1 MCLPNNRPTCL
12 LNRMK
17 VNCQEYRKSM
27 ALLGLKLRLKE
38 TPANAKERKEIEKQ
52 IAILE
57 KELDLD

>member
-1 MCLPNNRPTCL
+1 
-12 LNRMK
+12 MK
-17 VNCQEYRKSM
+17 VNCQEHRKSM

>member
-1 MCLPNNRPTCL
+1 
-12 LNRMK
+12 MK
-17 VNCQEYRKSM
+17 ANCQEYRKSM

-38 TPANAKERKEIEKQ
+38 ASVDTKEREEIEKQ